1 MWGGRGFR
9 EFGWDH
15 DRMGESDSDWYYCLK
30 HHRAEQSKRCWFADR
45 MGPYP
50 DRATAE
56 RALEIVRQRNAR
68 GDEFDGK

>member
-1 MWGGRGFR
+1 
-9 EFGWDH
+9 
-15 DRMGESDSDWYYCLK
+15 MGDSESEWYYCLK

-56 RALEIVRQRNAR
+56 RALEIVRARNAR
-68 GDEFDGK
+68 EDSRDEGWGGGATR